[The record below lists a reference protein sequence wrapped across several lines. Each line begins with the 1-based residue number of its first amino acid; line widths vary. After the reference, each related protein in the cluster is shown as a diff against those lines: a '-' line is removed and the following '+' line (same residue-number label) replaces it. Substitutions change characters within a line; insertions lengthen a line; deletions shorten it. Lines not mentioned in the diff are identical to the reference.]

1 MEYKW
6 KVEGIWKQDAN
17 LVGKELEE
25 LANEN
30 NLTPE
35 AVLNIAKDENSSLH
49 NLFEWNDEIAAEK
62 YRLSQARQIIQ
73 QIVVVKNHPNAEARE
88 IRAFVTES
96 KNDGHYQLITTVIED
111 PITYEVLLKRA
122 KLELQAFK
130 DKYQSIVEFKELFS
144 EIDKVL

>member
-1 MEYKW
+1 MYKW
-6 KVEGIWKQDAN
+6 KIEGVWKQDAN
-17 LVGKELEE
+17 LVGKELEV

-73 QIVVVKNHPNAEARE
+73 QIVVVNNHPNAEARE

-96 KNDGHYQLITTVIED
+96 KNNGHYQLITTVIED
-111 PITYEVLLKRA
+111 PITYEVLIKRA

-130 DKYQSIVEFKELFS
+130 DKYKSIVEFKELFS

>member
-1 MEYKW
+1 MYKW
-6 KVEGIWKQDAN
+6 KIEGVWKQDAN
-17 LVGKELEE
+17 LVGKELEV

-73 QIVVVKNHPNAEARE
+73 QIVVVNNHPNAEVRE

-96 KNDGHYQLITTVIED
+96 KNNGHYQLITTVIED

-130 DKYQSIVEFKELFS
+130 DKYKSIVEFKELFS

>member
-1 MEYKW
+1 MYKW
-6 KVEGIWKQDAN
+6 KIEGIWKQDAN
-17 LVGKELEE
+17 LVGKELEV

-73 QIVVVKNHPNAEARE
+73 QIVVVNNHPNAEARE

-96 KNDGHYQLITTVIED
+96 KNNGHYQLITTVIED

-130 DKYQSIVEFKELFS
+130 DKYKSIVEFKELFS

>member
-1 MEYKW
+1 MYKW
-6 KVEGIWKQDAN
+6 KIEGVWKQDAN
-17 LVGKELEE
+17 LVGKELEV

-35 AVLNIAKDENSSLH
+35 AVLDIARDESSSLH

-73 QIVVVKNHPNAEARE
+73 QIVVVNNHPNAEARE

-96 KNDGHYQLITTVIED
+96 KNNGHYQLITTVIED
-111 PITYEVLLKRA
+111 PITYEVLLRRA
-122 KLELQAFK
+122 KLELQVFK
-130 DKYQSIVEFKELFS
+130 DKYQSIIEFKELFS

>member
-1 MEYKW
+1 MYKW
-6 KVEGIWKQDAN
+6 KIEGVWKQDAN
-17 LVGKELEE
+17 LVGKELEV

-73 QIVVVKNHPNAEARE
+73 QIVVVNNHPNAEARE

-96 KNDGHYQLITTVIED
+96 KNNGHYQLITTVIED

-130 DKYQSIVEFKELFS
+130 DKYKSIIEFKELFS

>member
-1 MEYKW
+1 MYKW
-6 KVEGIWKQDAN
+6 KIEGVWKQDAN
-17 LVGKELEE
+17 LVGKELEV

-73 QIVVVKNHPNAEARE
+73 QIVVVNNHPNAEARE

-96 KNDGHYQLITTVIED
+96 KNNGHYQLITTVIED

-130 DKYQSIVEFKELFS
+130 DKYKSIVEFKELFS